1 MVVAAPA
8 AASPPSSASS
18 RPKNTCVTSRQND
31 LPTNLSRRPL
41 NPSEMDNAAFSRRP
55 RAQDIT
61 SRYTSSYSCS
71 SSSTSSTSY
80 TSNTTTSSSYSSSS
94 SRRFPSPL
102 SNHRPS
108 TPPKISLAVA
118 TKRSQSVDRTG
129 PSTPRLDPHSAGRAS
144 ASECFNAA
152 RTICTTTR
160 SLSVSFQ
167 GESFFYQTSKAK
179 SPSPVPVRKTT
190 PERRRPATP
199 SRNSNVAP
207 TEQAENSRPVMELH
221 RWPAART
228 RRSNL
233 LTESLDCS
241 TENQELLSTVRL
253 LRQSMLFN
261 NGTQRASFDG
271 GQLSSYSDADTVSS
285 GSNSGTPEFNVPR
298 QAKISSRGISIPHRF
313 WQETNTTFR
322 RLPELGMPRSSSGP
336 RGSTTPKLSS
346 IKRSLVDYPI
356 QSPPSAPARLRGPV
370 RPSSPSK
377 LAGSPSPSRVNRT
390 LVISSPA
397 GLPANAPSIISF
409 AAEVRRTKKGENR
422 IEDAHMLRLLH
433 NRHLLWRCVNARA
446 NASLMIQ
453 RGAAEVTV
461 SLSALSLA

>member
-1 MVVAAPA
+1 
-8 AASPPSSASS
+8 
-18 RPKNTCVTSRQND
+18 
-31 LPTNLSRRPL
+31 
-41 NPSEMDNAAFSRRP
+41 
-55 RAQDIT
+55 
-61 SRYTSSYSCS
+61 
-71 SSSTSSTSY
+71 
-80 TSNTTTSSSYSSSS
+80 
-94 SRRFPSPL
+94 
-102 SNHRPS
+102 
-108 TPPKISLAVA
+108 
-118 TKRSQSVDRTG
+118 
-129 PSTPRLDPHSAGRAS
+129 
-144 ASECFNAA
+144 
-152 RTICTTTR
+152 
-160 SLSVSFQ
+160 
-167 GESFFYQTSKAK
+167 
-179 SPSPVPVRKTT
+179 
-190 PERRRPATP
+190 
-199 SRNSNVAP
+199 
-207 TEQAENSRPVMELH
+207 MELH

-433 NRHLLWRCVNARA
+433 NRQLLWRCVNARA

-453 RGAAEVTV
+453 RGAAEKILYIAWITASEMHHSITSKKIKLHFLLHCLKLTAIFKDQLLCLEEWSLLEREHWS
-461 SLSALSLA
+461 SLSGSIEALKASTMRLPIVSGCRADLQEVKDAVGSAVHVMQTLGSSTYFLMKVQGASYLVSELAIIAEQAQSLLDQSRELLSTVAALHVKLCSMRAHLLQLKRRFSKR